1 MKTNRTVRDSP
12 EQSLIDYDDN
22 FLYFERNFQNTLAEA
37 STMTIKIPVAVTA
50 IPPQGPAVKISIP
63 EDLWTQ
69 IPETKRDSPEEL
81 SQYLKDSL
89 RIGILSTVNASITID
104 TKEFDR
110 VVREGI
116 SEMSNTGDAAR
127 RELETLVESKL
138 TGDKSELAVRLQQA
152 IGKNGLIETLFET
165 LSQNLT
171 DPDFSG
177 SVPSATRTEL
187 ESAVSTVKGDL
198 DKALDI
204 TDEKTPLGKFVR
216 NQNQTVADIQSLI
229 STEFNDIKSALNVD
243 EILGQKDAEIAE
255 LKDKST
261 HKGIHFEN
269 DAVEALQDIADV
281 LGDRIEHTG
290 GAGEGA
296 SRAKV
301 GDIVIV
307 IQHQGVPE
315 LRIAIE
321 AKAGRISRKKLIEQV
336 RNGVTNRNAVR
347 GIGLMDM
354 KYMGATQHILGQEG
368 ENYIVGVDWAEDD
381 FFSLEITYRMLRSV
395 MIAESLRLDGDKSID
410 VDAISKR
417 LEQAKTDL
425 GMIQSMKVQT
435 TSAIGTLEGVRTN
448 MDVMEKKVKTQLS
461 EAEDMLR
468 GEEE

>member
-1 MKTNRTVRDSP
+1 
-12 EQSLIDYDDN
+12 
-22 FLYFERNFQNTLAEA
+22 
-37 STMTIKIPVAVTA
+37 MTIKIPVAMTA
-50 IPPQGPAVKISIP
+50 IPPEGPAIRISIP
-63 EDLWTQ
+63 EDLWNQ
-69 IPETKRDSPEEL
+69 IPETKRNSPEEL

-104 TKEFDR
+104 AKAVGR
-110 VVREGI
+110 VLEEGI
-116 SEMSNTGDAAR
+116 SDMSNTGDAAR
-127 RELETLVESKL
+127 RELETLFESKL

-152 IGKNGLIETLFET
+152 IGKNGLIENLFET

-187 ESAVSTVKGDL
+187 ESAVRTVKEDL

-216 NQNQTVADIQSLI
+216 SQNQIVADIQTLM
-229 STEFNDIKSALNVD
+229 STQLNEIKVALNVD
-243 EILGQKDAEIAE
+243 EILAQKNEQIAE
-255 LKDKST
+255 LKDKSS

-269 DAVEALQDIADV
+269 DAVDALQNFAEIF
-281 LGDRIEHTG
+281 GDRIEHTG
-290 GAGEGA
+290 GAGEGS

-321 AKAGRISRKKLIEQV
+321 AKSGGISRKKLIEQV
-336 RNGVTNRNAVR
+336 RNGVINRNAVR
-347 GIGLMDM
+347 GIGLMDK
-354 KYMGATQHILGQEG
+354 KYMGVTQHVLGQEG

-381 FFSLEITYRMLRSV
+381 FFSLEITYRMLRSI
-395 MIAESLRLDGDKSID
+395 MIAESLRLNGDDSID
-410 VDAISKR
+410 VDAISKC
-417 LEQAKTDL
+417 LEQAKADL
-425 GMIQSMKVQT
+425 GLIQSMKGQT
-435 TSAIGTLEGVRTN
+435 TTVIHTLEGVRSN
-448 MDVMEKKVKTQLS
+448 MDVIEKKVKAQLA
-461 EAEDMLR
+461 EAEALLR

>member
-1 MKTNRTVRDSP
+1 
-12 EQSLIDYDDN
+12 
-22 FLYFERNFQNTLAEA
+22 
-37 STMTIKIPVAVTA
+37 MTIKLPASALA
-50 IPPQGPAVKISIP
+50 IPPEGPVAKIVIP
-63 EDLWTQ
+63 EDLWNQ
-69 IPETKRDSPEEL
+69 IPEAKRNNLEEL
-81 SQYLKDSL
+81 SQYLTDSL

-104 TKEFDR
+104 TDAIDR
-110 VVREGI
+110 VVKEGI
-116 SEMSNTGDAAR
+116 SEMTNTGDTAR

-138 TGDKSELAVRLQQA
+138 TGDKSELAIRLKEV
-152 IGKNGLIETLFET
+152 IGKDGAIETLFEK
-165 LSQNLT
+165 LSDSLT
-171 DPDFSG
+171 NPDISG
-177 SVPSATRTEL
+177 SVPSATKAEL
-187 ESAVSTVKGDL
+187 EGAVKEVKQDL
-198 DKALDI
+198 ETALDI

-216 NQNQTVADIQSLI
+216 NQNQKVAEIQSLI

-321 AKAGRISRKKLIEQV
+321 AKAGSISRKKLIEQV

-347 GIGLMDM
+347 GIGLMDS
-354 KYMGATQHILGQEG
+354 KHMGKTQHVLGQEG
-368 ENYIVGVDWAEDD
+368 ENYIIGVDWAEDD
-381 FFSLEITYRMLRSV
+381 FLALEVTYRMLRSI
-395 MIAESLRLDGDKSID
+395 MIAEALRVDVSDTID
-410 VDAISKR
+410 IDAISKR